1 MNGQL
6 DGHFGICR
14 TSPLQVCA
22 KSFLVKPRHHFNDTS
37 SCGTVSSRQVV
48 DDSSWGR
55 VRSCRHQYP
64 LGYFVLHGS
73 VTQYIQDSVCFR
85 ICRPLQA
92 EAGCT
97 ILRYTSTSLHLNSR
111 HTYGAD
117 VSVICSQQSC
127 SVSDLLSNKILT
139 MSVSTQCTLKRF
151 NRNKCISTV
160 LWFRFRFRIVY
171 STLFAK

>member
-1 MNGQL
+1 MRHGWYRLHVAGFILRQRYVKLVQHWSNLMNGQL
-6 DGHFGICR
+6 DEHFGICR

-22 KSFLVKPRHHFNDTS
+22 KSFLVKPRHYFYDTS
-37 SCGTVSSRQVV
+37 CRGTGFPRHVI
-48 DDSSWGR
+48 DDAAWGH
-55 VRSCRHQYP
+55 VRSGRLQYP

-85 ICRPLQA
+85 ICRPLQVQA

-127 SVSDLLSNKILT
+127 K
-139 MSVSTQCTLKRF
+139 
-151 NRNKCISTV
+151 
-160 LWFRFRFRIVY
+160 
-171 STLFAK
+171 